1 MDFFNTDFFLINIGS
16 MNIHHCPGVFLSEA
30 GEFSDFQIDGEHHQ
44 VMENYDGFMINSLRY
59 IRSRNVQKTDTCPGF
74 SLV

>member
-1 MDFFNTDFFLINIGS
+1 MDFFYTVFFCLINIGS

-59 IRSRNVQKTDTCPGF
+59 IRSLSTSKKLMHVQGF
-74 SLV
+74 L